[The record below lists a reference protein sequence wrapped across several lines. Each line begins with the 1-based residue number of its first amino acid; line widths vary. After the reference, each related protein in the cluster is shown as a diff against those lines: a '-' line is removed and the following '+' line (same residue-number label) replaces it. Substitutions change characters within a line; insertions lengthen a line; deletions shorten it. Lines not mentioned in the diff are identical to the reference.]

1 MTEEEIIAQL
11 MSMPSEEVTDTVIP
25 DQTPIADIEGVQ
37 DGNDCQEA
45 A

>member
-25 DQTPIADIEGVQ
+25 DQTPIADIEIEVQ
-37 DGNDCQEA
+37 DGDDC
-45 A
+45 